1 MLQAA
6 MLMIPCIWATRGYC
20 GASKVSHGHTSL
32 SWTMS
37 CFSGEAGQILFATV
51 LVRIPFIY
59 VKKTFCC
66 FCDFKKNI
74 YSWQK
79 SKAMG
84 K

>member
-37 CFSGEAGQILFATV
+37 CFSGEAGQILFARV

-59 VKKTFCC
+59 VKTFVA
-66 FCDFKKNI
+66 FVILKRTYI
-74 YSWQK
+74 LWQK